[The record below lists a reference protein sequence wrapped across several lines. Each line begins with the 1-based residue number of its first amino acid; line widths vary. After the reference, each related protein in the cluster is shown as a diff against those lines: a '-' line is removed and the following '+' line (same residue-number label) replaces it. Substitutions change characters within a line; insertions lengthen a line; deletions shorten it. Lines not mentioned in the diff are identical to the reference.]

1 MRDYLLL
8 EEFAAAWSEDRGET
22 MEETR
27 AEILRMFWEGRFE
40 RLGANYGPGTVVM
53 ITDDSRKIIPD
64 QSFEGDSHGRE
75 ELFTRAFLAPSPLP
89 EWRIWSSVIM
99 STDANHDPFG
109 FRFKLEYCRDPSPA
123 LLQTAFVN
131 LRDCPFNKYSEVA
144 QTCFNGLSF
153 PIEMLGRYFT
163 ERAHNRPPFLVK
175 AQARLSGARK
185 VTSGKSGRP
194 RHAFDEP
201 RLREWFSVMVER
213 LGADGQTIS
222 ADEAQ
227 KKAKSEFH
235 PDVPRRLIRDL
246 HRELAPASWRRRG
259 PKARD

>member
-40 RLGANYGPGTVVM
+40 RMGANYGPGTVLM
-53 ITDDSRKIIPD
+53 IKDDSRKRLAD
-64 QSFEGDSHGRE
+64 QSFEGISYGRE
-75 ELFTRAFLAPSPLP
+75 EFFTQIFFGPSPLP
-89 EWRIWSSVIM
+89 EWRIWSSVIA
-99 STDANHDPFG
+99 STDAKHDPLG
-109 FRFKLEYCRDPSPA
+109 YSFKSEYCRDPSPA
-123 LLQTAFVN
+123 LLQSAFVN
-131 LRDCPFNKYSEVA
+131 LRDCPFNKYSEEA
-144 QTCFNGLSF
+144 LTHLNGLGF

-163 ERAHNRPPFLVK
+163 ERSRNRPPFLVK
-175 AQARLSGARK
+175 AQALMSGARK
-185 VTSGKSGRP
+185 VTSGKAGRP
-194 RHAFDEP
+194 RHAFDET
-201 RLREWFSVMVER
+201 RLREWFSVLVAR
-213 LGADGQTIS
+213 LGAHGQTIS
-222 ADEAQ
+222 ADEAHE
-227 KKAKSEFH
+227 KAKSEFH